1 MIKLSKRLQLVA
13 SFVPDNSYLIDVG
26 CDHAFLDIYL
36 YNNLKNIKIL
46 ATDINENPLKI
57 AEENINKYGLKGKI
71 KLKQQDGIKNLD
83 KEIDTIVIAGMGGIL
98 ISDILSQKEYLENI
112 KTIIVSPNNDF
123 ELVRKTLSKIG
134 FMIQKEALITENK
147 ITYLVIRAK
156 RGKKKRINYFFG
168 TLKANN
174 LEVIYYYTKLL
185 QTNTKILKKL
195 PKKYIFKKWKL
206 KYQNRRIKNF
216 LKKID

>member
-71 KLKQQDGIKNLD
+71 KLKLQDGIINLD

-123 ELVRKTLSKIG
+123 EIVRKTLSKIG
-134 FMIQKEALITENK
+134 FMIQKEALITEKK

-156 RGKKKRINYFFG
+156 RGKRKRINYFFG

-174 LEVIYYYTKLL
+174 LECGLLISASREHISFVPALAFPSILASATVCLSTKLS
-185 QTNTKILKKL
+185 
-195 PKKYIFKKWKL
+195 
-206 KYQNRRIKNF
+206 IKSV
-216 LKKID
+216 

>member
-71 KLKQQDGIKNLD
+71 KLKQQDGIINLD

-112 KTIIVSPNNDF
+112 KTILESRGETNEPRIY
-123 ELVRKTLSKIG
+123 K
-134 FMIQKEALITENK
+134 NK
-147 ITYLVIRAK
+147 
-156 RGKKKRINYFFG
+156 
-168 TLKANN
+168 
-174 LEVIYYYTKLL
+174 
-185 QTNTKILKKL
+185 
-195 PKKYIFKKWKL
+195 
-206 KYQNRRIKNF
+206 
-216 LKKID
+216 